1 MVLMLRSSEAEW
13 QEYIWRKT
21 TSTPVGLLLIVML
34 LIHLEATGSSKARR
48 RAWTDSAVFVGSCC
62 VWIDFPAHCTSSQ
75 GKRTKISESIYSVN
89 VEAWILKNAVLFF
102 FLTIFVADFK
112 ERFSFYF
119 PQEMSTRKY
128 PVALSSPII
137 FLVIFSPWH
146 VHLFQLCF
154 LLKLKPLFP
163 PARSELPCD
172 PWELYG
178 MNPQWVSWHIVVI
191 KGDMDGKVGVSL
203 SLWNNKS

>member
-89 VEAWILKNAVLFF
+89 VEAWILKNCSVIFF
-102 FLTIFVADFK
+102 FNYLCGWFQGKVFLL
-112 ERFSFYF
+112 
-119 PQEMSTRKY
+119 
-128 PVALSSPII
+128 LSSRN
-137 FLVIFSPWH
+137 VY
-146 VHLFQLCF
+146 
-154 LLKLKPLFP
+154 KK
-163 PARSELPCD
+163 
-172 PWELYG
+172 
-178 MNPQWVSWHIVVI
+178 VSCCTFFTNNFF
-191 KGDMDGKVGVSL
+191 GNFL
-203 SLWNNKS
+203 SLTCTPLPALFSSETEAPVPSCKIRASLWSMRVIWHESSVGQLAYCGH